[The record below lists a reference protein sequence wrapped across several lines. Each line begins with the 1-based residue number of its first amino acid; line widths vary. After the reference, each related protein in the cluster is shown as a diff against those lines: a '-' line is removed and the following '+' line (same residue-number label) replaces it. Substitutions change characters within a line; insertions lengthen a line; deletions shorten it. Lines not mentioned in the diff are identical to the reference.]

1 MCDVQKLSGEK
12 GIQKGEMGKLFQKLL
27 GQGVT

>member
-1 MCDVQKLSGEK
+1 MCDVQKLSEEK
-12 GIQKGEMGKLFQKLL
+12 GIQKGEMGQLCQRLL